1 MKRHIGYG
9 WGARASRRLRLGTGQ
24 GERFGCGVRRG
35 ECPTALSDSCV
46 LSPSCA
52 YSANTLPLS
61 GSASMAVARPLRGRR
76 GRDEVSWNRCEVEV
90 HDVQKWRAPRR
101 EAGPPR
107 HAAGRRIPAGSVLG
121 PEVGVS
127 SSEHEDGTVLS
138 LAVAEA
144 ALRRCGGSGPRSENG
159 LRHGTYRPFGNRPWP
174 RHGNGRSGRDDGGWI
189 DASSGADRIYARKRV
204 RPVRDRRFR

>member
-1 MKRHIGYG
+1 MSVRREASYIGYG
-9 WGARASRRLRLGTGQ
+9 VLGGARVAPASARNGTGGAFRVWRSQ
-24 GERFGCGVRRG
+24 RRM
-35 ECPTALSDSCV
+35 PDSCV

-61 GSASMAVARPLRGRR
+61 GSASMAVARPWRGRR
-76 GRDEVSWNRCEVEV
+76 GRDEVRRNRHEA
-90 HDVQKWRAPRR
+90 HDVQKWRALRVRR
-101 EAGPPR
+101 VRRGMRPVVGFRQVPYL
-107 HAAGRRIPAGSVLG
+107 GRRS
-121 PEVGVS
+121 GVS

-174 RHGNGRSGRDDGGWI
+174 EAWGRPIRPGRWRE
-189 DASSGADRIYARKRV
+189 A
-204 RPVRDRRFR
+204 

>member
-1 MKRHIGYG
+1 MV
-9 WGARASRRLRLGTGQ
+9 GARARRAGFGSERDRGSVSGVAFAEANARRPCPIHVSCLR
-24 GERFGCGVRRG
+24 RAPIRRIRCH
-35 ECPTALSDSCV
+35 CP
-46 LSPSCA
+46 
-52 YSANTLPLS
+52 

-174 RHGNGRSGRDDGGWI
+174 EAWERPIRPGRW
-189 DASSGADRIYARKRV
+189 RV
-204 RPVRDRRFR
+204 A

>member
-1 MKRHIGYG
+1 MVS

-90 HDVQKWRAPRR
+90 HDVQKWRALRVRR
-101 EAGPPR
+101 V
-107 HAAGRRIPAGSVLG
+107 RRGMRPVVGFRQVPYLDRRS
-121 PEVGVS
+121 GVS

-174 RHGNGRSGRDDGGWI
+174 EAWERPIRPGRWR
-189 DASSGADRIYARKRV
+189 GA
-204 RPVRDRRFR
+204 

>member
-1 MKRHIGYG
+1 MQDGSRYCDRSRENGRRFGVKRHIGYG

-76 GRDEVSWNRCEVEV
+76 GRAEVSRNRHEA
-90 HDVQKWRAPRR
+90 HDVQKWRALRVRR
-101 EAGPPR
+101 V
-107 HAAGRRIPAGSVLG
+107 RRGMRPVVGFRQVSYLDRRS
-121 PEVGVS
+121 GVS
-127 SSEHEDGTVLS
+127 SSEHEDRTVLS

-174 RHGNGRSGRDDGGWI
+174 EAWERPIRPGRW
-189 DASSGADRIYARKRV
+189 RV
-204 RPVRDRRFR
+204 A